1 MTTAFAMQVLINFTF
16 YYFLYLEKEILFQYG
31 DVSKTQSSKVRN
43 QYSLILNRLTATLNT
58 LLPELNV

>member
-31 DVSKTQSSKVRN
+31 DASTTQSSKVRN
-43 QYSLILNRLTATLNT
+43 QYSLILNSLTATLNT
-58 LLPELNV
+58 LLLELNV